1 MANEYAQGLLAGSNV
16 ADQWMKNIYDE
27 PAIRQT
33 RLLQNQ
39 NLANINAENA
49 SKLQAQS
56 QLAAD
61 ELANRRAFAAE
72 QGTPAISPATT
83 MTMPT
88 TPAQQSAIAR
98 LQAAPA
104 PLKSSL
110 LQSQPVEATP
120 VAGLG
125 QNLSLLQPAET
136 TPSIAPAL
144 DQYQLQSVTTPG
156 TPAKETTIADRNRA
170 VLQAAAARGDQATVQ
185 AIQKQVMAQAKDMV
199 NMSGDIESGI
209 EYINSSTGTKIQSIK
224 TPTIHWAV
232 DPTTGQTSGV
242 DMQVYTRAIG
252 AGALPGD
259 AAKQATFRLD
269 AGSPEANVALIQAK
283 DTDEIRAVG
292 VKFNLPFKALEKPLS
307 IATREEY
314 RNQVIDHQNRQADL
328 AERRADIREK
338 RLIYMGNKPS
348 LSAEQKGFST
358 WISKYDNLAKA
369 RATIEKG
376 YDPITAAVIPQTQIA
391 TAKATINDQL
401 NRTQRYIK
409 ETFPDDWAI
418 YNGKEPLV
426 VPPGYTY
433 DAAKGYYVN
442 PKAPPGRTAWR
453 P

>member
-1 MANEYAQGLLAGSNV
+1 MVISERELVKQAAEADLLTFIKLV
-16 ADQWMKNIYDE
+16 A
-27 PAIRQT
+27 PHRVLGAIHEELCGWWSRDDAKDNQLV
-33 RLLQNQ
+33 LLPRDHQKSAMIAYRVAWWVTKHPESTVLYVSATA
-39 NLANINAENA
+39 NLAE
-49 SKLQAQS
+49 K
-56 QLAAD
+56 QLKAVKDILLSDIYRFYWPEMVNEMEGKRERWAAD
-61 ELANRRAFAAE
+61 EISVDHPSRKAEGVRDATIKAAGITANV
-72 QGTPAISPATT
+72 T
-83 MTMPT
+83 
-88 TPAQQSAIAR
+88 
-98 LQAAPA
+98 
-104 PLKSSL
+104 
-110 LQSQPVEATP
+110 
-120 VAGLG
+120 GLHC
-125 QNLSLLQPAET
+125 
-136 TPSIAPAL
+136 
-144 DQYQLQSVTTPG
+144 
-156 TPAKETTIADRNRA
+156 TIA
-170 VLQAAAARGDQATVQ
+170 VLDDVVVPDNAYTQLGRDQVRSFYSQ
-185 AIQKQVMAQAKDMV
+185 L
-199 NMSGDIESGI
+199 SSIES
-209 EYINSSTGTKIQSIK
+209 
-224 TPTIHWAV
+224 
-232 DPTTGQTSGV
+232 
-242 DMQVYTRAIG
+242 
-252 AGALPGD
+252 
-259 AAKQATFRLD
+259 
-269 AGSPEANVALIQAK
+269 
-283 DTDEIRAVG
+283 TDEIRAVG

-314 RNQVIDHQNRQADL
+314 RNQVLDHQNRQADL
-328 AERRADIREK
+328 AERRADISEK